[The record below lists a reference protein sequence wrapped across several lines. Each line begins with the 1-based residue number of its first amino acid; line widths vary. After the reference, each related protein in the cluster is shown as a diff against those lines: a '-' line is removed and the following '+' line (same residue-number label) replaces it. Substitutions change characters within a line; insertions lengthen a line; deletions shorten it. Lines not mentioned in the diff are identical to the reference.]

1 MRPAPSSSDAHN
13 DVQRAHFAGGVWRNP
28 RMRPVSS
35 PYVSRLA
42 DRLAL
47 FGDLSTSER
56 ILEVGCGMGKFT
68 LPLLERGYALEGF
81 DLSPDLLAEL
91 RAHLPAGRTVR
102 LHCGDA
108 LDPPEDLRG
117 NYDAVIGFF
126 TLHHLIDLRTA
137 FRAMRMYLRPGG
149 RLIFLEPNAYNPLF
163 YLQITLTPG
172 MRWRAEKGLLRMT
185 RRRFVVALGDTGFHD
200 IRCERFGM
208 FPPAVTNRAFG
219 PRLEDA
225 IGRLTILRPLS
236 AFQVVR
242 ATTPVGPN
250 AHERGNRSEPR

>member
-1 MRPAPSSSDAHN
+1 MRSAPSRTDAHN
-13 DVQRAHFAGGVWRNP
+13 HVQRAYYAGDVWRNP

-35 PYVSRLA
+35 AYVNRLA
-42 DRLAL
+42 DRLAR
-47 FGDLSTSER
+47 FGDLSPSER

-91 RAHLPAGRTVR
+91 RAHVPAGRTVR

-108 LDPPEDLRG
+108 LDPPATLRG
-117 NYDAVIGFF
+117 TFDAVIGFF

-137 FRAMRMYLRPGG
+137 FRAMRRYLRPGG

-185 RRRFVVALGDTGFHD
+185 RRRFVAALRDTGFHD

-225 IGRLTILRPLS
+225 IERLAILRPVS

-242 ATTPVGPN
+242 ATIPVGPS
-250 AHERGNRSEPR
+250 AHERGNPAERP